1 VKVVVERLEVDL
13 IQKLKNTKEKVI
25 RVVKGVKKAK
35 VKVLR
40 EDKW

>member
-13 IQKLKNTKEKVI
+13 IQKLKNAKGKVI
-25 RVVKGVKKAK
+25 RVVKGVKKVG